1 MRNLKI
7 LLRVVGVIQ
16 IVLGILYLFAPVF
29 LLESMGHTV
38 PSDDTFYPLAM
49 LASRF
54 IGYGAAFLFISRE
67 PSKHGLW
74 IDIMIVIQLLD
85 LAGGIFYTSTGVV
98 PLSLSGFPMFNATW
112 ISGLLYFWRPNTSP
126 TETHAE
132 NQPTVMTTGV

>member
-7 LLRVVGVIQ
+7 LLRVVGAIQ
-16 IVLGILYLFAPVF
+16 IVLGMLYLFAPAF
-29 LLESMGHTV
+29 LLESMGHSV

-67 PSKHGLW
+67 PTKHGLW

-112 ISGLLYFWRPNTSP
+112 ISGLLYLWRPGTAEL
-126 TETHAE
+126 ETQNE
-132 NQPTVMTTGV
+132 NQPAVMATEI